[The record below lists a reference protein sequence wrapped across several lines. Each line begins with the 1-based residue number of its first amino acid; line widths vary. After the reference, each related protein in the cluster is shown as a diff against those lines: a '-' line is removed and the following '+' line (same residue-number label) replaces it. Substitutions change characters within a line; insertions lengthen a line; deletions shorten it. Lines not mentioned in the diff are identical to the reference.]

1 METMK
6 SKVYVLTDER
16 NRIIRCE
23 GGYTTPA
30 DLAGWTEIDEGEGD
44 RYNLCQTHYF
54 EGGVYNERGIPLYQI
69 VDGKPAPRTAA
80 EIDADIAALPPAPP
94 SYEEV
99 KAENEELTRLI
110 AETVDAQYN
119 ADMEVLSNV

>member
-54 EGGVYNERGIPLYQI
+54 EGGVYNERGIPLYKLI
-69 VDGKPAPRTAA
+69 DGKPTPRTAA
-80 EIDADIAALPPAPP
+80 EIEADAAALPPAPP
-94 SYEEV
+94 SYE
-99 KAENEELTRLI
+99 ALASENDEMTRLI
-110 AETVDAQYN
+110 AETVDAQYS